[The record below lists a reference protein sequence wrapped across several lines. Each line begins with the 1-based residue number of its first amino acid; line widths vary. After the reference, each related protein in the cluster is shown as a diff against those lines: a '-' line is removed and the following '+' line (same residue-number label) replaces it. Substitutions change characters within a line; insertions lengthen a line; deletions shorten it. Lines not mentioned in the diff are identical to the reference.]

1 MHTAKLLMLLVVAFS
16 GALIACGVQAD
27 LGADDRP
34 NPFKPQSV
42 QPVKQGGHHRRS
54 NNYVRS
60 SAAPRLRAVL
70 RAPRGSMAN
79 LEGHILSEQESALG
93 YRLLAVQEH
102 SADFYHRGQRLRLYV
117 RPKEERADP

>member
-1 MHTAKLLMLLVVAFS
+1 MRCVKLLTVLAFAFA
-16 GALIACGVQAD
+16 GALLARGVQAD

-34 NPFKPQSV
+34 NPFKPQNV
-42 QPVKQGGHHRRS
+42 QSAKHGGLQQRGKHPLRA
-54 NNYVRS
+54 

-70 RAPRGSMAN
+70 RAPQGSMAN
-79 LEGHILSEQESALG
+79 LAGHILAEQESALG

-117 RPKEERADP
+117 RPTEEHADP